1 MPTRSLLSPRTHV
14 PRCRN
19 ATRRLLRARDVARGR
34 EPPEEN
40 CGKDAKTVKHDG
52 STQRLAR
59 AASGVRNGKIQR
71 SSDSGPVDTRG
82 QICTSITRRKIT
94 DTDRAE
100 AIRLF
105 HAGTYVKDIASS
117 LRVTKASVRKIL
129 YEAGVAAPPR
139 RMTEAEIKDAA
150 RRYENGES
158 LVRLGERFGCSPGTV
173 RSKIVRAGVEM
184 RPSSVPR
191 SL

>member
-1 MPTRSLLSPRTHV
+1 MPERPGRKPCPGRS
-14 PRCRN
+14 
-19 ATRRLLRARDVARGR
+19 AIGGR
-34 EPPEEN
+34 
-40 CGKDAKTVKHDG
+40 DAKTVKYDG

-59 AASGVRNGKIQR
+59 AASRVRDGSIQR
-71 SSDSGPVDTRG
+71 SSESRSVDARG

-94 DTDRAE
+94 DTDRVE

-105 HAGTYVKDIASS
+105 HAGTYVNDIASS
-117 LRVTKASVRKIL
+117 LQVTKASVRKIP

-158 LVRLGERFGCSPGTV
+158 LARLGERFRCSAGTV

>member
-1 MPTRSLLSPRTHV
+1 MFELEAL
-14 PRCRN
+14 
-19 ATRRLLRARDVARGR
+19 D
-34 EPPEEN
+34 
-40 CGKDAKTVKHDG
+40 GKDAKTVKHDG

-105 HAGTYVKDIASS
+105 HAGTYVKDIAIS

-158 LVRLGERFGCSPGTV
+158 LVHLGERFGCSPGTV

>member
-1 MPTRSLLSPRTHV
+1 M
-14 PRCRN
+14 
-19 ATRRLLRARDVARGR
+19 
-34 EPPEEN
+34 
-40 CGKDAKTVKHDG
+40 DAKTVKHGG

-59 AASGVRNGKIQR
+59 AASRVRDGKVQR
-71 SSDSGPVDTRG
+71 ASVSGAVDARG
-82 QICTSITRRKIT
+82 EMCTSITRRKIS
-94 DTDRAE
+94 DADRAE

-117 LRVTKASVRKIL
+117 LRVTKTSVRKIL
-129 YEAGVAAPPR
+129 HDAGVASPPR

-158 LVRLGERFGCSPGTV
+158 LARLGERFGYSPGTV